1 MPFKKPDFT
10 IDDAFSESAE
20 DKIRLYTRTS
30 ESVPLT
36 EETIQVQIK
45 WIIYLNID
53 SFNTSLPRG
62 YTVHMITHIRKSPLV
77 FLTPQARL
85 MILRTSLSALPPQ
98 QHLQLSKPKLFKIP
112 PYRSAQLLF
121 MAANHFSHHV
131 STGTEV
137 EGRRFDLP
145 RFNFLAPD

>member
-1 MPFKKPDFT
+1 M
-10 IDDAFSESAE
+10 
-20 DKIRLYTRTS
+20 L
-30 ESVPLT
+30 
-36 EETIQVQIK
+36 
-45 WIIYLNID
+45 
-53 SFNTSLPRG
+53 
-62 YTVHMITHIRKSPLV
+62 THIRKSPLV

-98 QHLQLSKPKLFKIP
+98 QHLQLSKPKLFKTP
-112 PYRSAQLLF
+112 PYRSQLLF
-121 MAANHFSHHV
+121 MAANHLWFSHRV